1 MRTILTCFLALVQ
14 SISYSQNKFQIILDS
29 GKKEFKAQFIEFNPD
44 YDKALKLFKEAASIK
59 PNDPEAEYFLG
70 YALDKIN
77 MLHGMDSVD
86 RKLTE
91 ESSYHMELVNKLQPR
106 YTGEYMLLD
115 PYSKLT
121 ANWGSLAFSYLIKGQ
136 VDSAKWAFKE
146 GKKRG
151 GFINA
156 ILESNRQL
164 LNSCKNNSIVVT
176 VGDNE
181 TFPCYYL
188 QYIENFRPDLTVID
202 GNLIATEWYAKWLK
216 KDKDV
221 KLTYSDS
228 EIDTL
233 YYQEWKPTLITIY
246 NPDDVKEK
254 LEWELKPTYYGY
266 ISNGDK
272 VMLDIVRN
280 YLYKKPIYFTQS
292 SDSSTNL
299 FLDNFLHPD
308 GVVKYIDPHLDQ
320 SKVLNIISPNLF
332 HYSLKNVSQIELIN
346 SKDAVLNFN
355 IIRLVYLVTGINLFE
370 NGKEAKAKE
379 ILNEMDNRFPTN
391 ILPFP
396 NEEGEKF
403 YHDVKAAVYN
413 L

>member
-1 MRTILTCFLALVQ
+1 MLVL
-14 SISYSQNKFQIILDS
+14 SISYSQNKFQILLDS
-29 GKKEFKAQFIEFNPD
+29 GKTEFKAQFVAFNPN
-44 YDKALKLFKEAASIK
+44 YDKAIELFKQAASLK

-70 YALDKIN
+70 YTLDKIN

-86 RKLTE
+86 CKLTE
-91 ESSYHMELVNKLQPR
+91 EASYHMELVNKLQPR

-121 ANWGSLAFSYLIKGQ
+121 ANWGSLAFSYLVKGQ

-151 GFINA
+151 GFIDA
-156 ILESNRQL
+156 ILESSRQL
-164 LNSCKNNSIVVT
+164 LNSCKNNSIVIT

-202 GNLIATEWYAKWLK
+202 GNLIATEWYTKWLK

-221 KLTYSDS
+221 KLTYSDA

-233 YYQEWKPTLITIY
+233 YYQKWEPTLITIH
-246 NPDDVKEK
+246 NPDNVNEK

-272 VMLDIVRN
+272 VMLNIVRN
-280 YLYKKPIYFTQS
+280 NLYKKPIYFTES

-299 FLDNFLHPD
+299 FLDDFLHSD
-308 GVVKYIDPHLDQ
+308 GIVKYIDPHLEKD
-320 SKVLNIISPNLF
+320 KILNTISPNLF
-332 HYSLKNVSQIELIN
+332 QYSLKNVSQSDLTY
-346 SKDAVLNFN
+346 SRDAILNFN
-355 IIRLVYLVTGINLFE
+355 MMRLAYLFTGIKLFGTGE
-370 NGKEAKAKE
+370 EAKAKE
-379 ILNEMDNRFPTN
+379 LLNEMDKRFPSS
-391 ILPFP
+391 ILPFT
-396 NEEGEKF
+396 NKEVEKY
-403 YHDVKAAVYN
+403 YHDVKAVVYN

>member
-1 MRTILTCFLALVQ
+1 MRIILTCFLVLVL

-29 GKKEFKAQFIEFNPD
+29 GKKEFKAQFVAFNPC
-44 YDKALKLFKEAASIK
+44 YDKAIELFKEASSIK

-77 MLHGMDSVD
+77 MVHGMDSVD

-91 ESSYHMELVNKLQPR
+91 EASYHMELVNKLQPR

-121 ANWGSLAFSYLIKGQ
+121 SNWGSLAFSYLIKGQ

-151 GFINA
+151 GYIDA
-156 ILESNRQL
+156 ILESSRQL
-164 LNSCKNNSIVVT
+164 LNSCKNNSILVT

-188 QYIENFRPDLTVID
+188 QYIENFRPDLTVVD
-202 GNLIATEWYAKWLK
+202 GNLIATEWYTKWLK
-216 KDKDV
+216 KDKKV
-221 KLTYSDS
+221 KLTYSDL

-233 YYQEWKPTLITIY
+233 YYQKWESTIITIS
-246 NPDDVKEK
+246 NPDNIKEK

-280 YLYKKPIYFTQS
+280 YLYKRPIYFTES

-299 FLDNFLHPD
+299 FLDNFLHSD
-308 GVVKYIDPHLDQ
+308 GIVKYIDPLFD
-320 SKVLNIISPNLF
+320 KYKILNAISPNLF
-332 HYSLKNVSQIELIN
+332 KYSLKNVSQSELTN
-346 SKDAVLNFN
+346 SKDAILSFN
-355 IIRLVYLVTGINLFE
+355 MMRLAYLFTGIKLFG
-370 NGKEAKAKE
+370 NGQEAKAKE
-379 ILNEMDNRFPTN
+379 ILNEMDKRFPSKS
-391 ILPFP
+391 LPFT
-396 NEEGEKF
+396 NEEVEKY
-403 YHDVKAAVYN
+403 YHDVKAAVFN